1 LPVPEGVDPEDRW
14 PDLRSVGMVICERTV
29 GGKTTA
35 ETRYYITS
43 LESDAAELARAVRA
57 HWRIENSL
65 HWVLDVVFREDDSR
79 LRMGHSA
86 QNFAVIRHLALNLLK
101 QEQTLKRGIK
111 SKRMKAAMDTNY
123 LLRVLQP
130 AL

>member
-1 LPVPEGVDPEDRW
+1 
-14 PDLRSVGMVICERTV
+14 MVICERTV

-57 HWRIENSL
+57 PWRIENSL
-65 HWVLDVVFREDDSR
+65 HWVLAVVFREDDSR

-86 QNFAVIRHLALNLLK
+86 QNFAVIRLALNLLK